1 MVALLVLGLAVGV
14 APAAADEESARGL
27 RGMRRVSVQIT
38 FSPLHS
44 GLTADDLQGRLEEM
58 LRAAV
63 PAAPV
68 IDARSADRLH
78 LTVSVRATSTSDLRG
93 FYLPLSGYY
102 GIGPV
107 RLAVERQVTVAGIQG
122 AVRAVVWQQ
131 EMQARARWRD
141 SGAEVMTLLEDLV
154 EAFLGD
160 YRRAAG
166 P

>member
-1 MVALLVLGLAVGV
+1 
-14 APAAADEESARGL
+14 
-27 RGMRRVSVQIT
+27 MRRVSAQVT

-44 GLTADDLQGRLEEM
+44 GLTAEDLQGRLEEL
-58 LRAAV
+58 LRAAQ
-63 PAAPV
+63 PAPV
-68 IDARSADRLH
+68 IDARSADRLNVI
-78 LTVSVRATSTSDLRG
+78 VSVRATSTSDLRG

-107 RLAVERQVTVAGIQG
+107 RLAVERPVTIGGVPGT
-122 AVRAVVWQQ
+122 VRAVVWQL

-141 SGAEVMTLLEDLV
+141 SGAEVMVLLEDLV

-160 YRRAAG
+160 YRRAAA